1 MGMNQETP
9 RSAGYR
15 MPAEWAKHEA
25 TWLSW
30 PKNPLTFPEET
41 LPAVEGIFAKMIAAL
56 SHGEIVKLLVEGQ
69 AMADR
74 ALDLIAQQGG
84 DQGKV
89 KLMLIKSADVWI
101 RDYGPTFVLN
111 SKTHAKAAIKWTFNA
126 WGGKYDDLLY
136 DDVTGEDIVQA
147 TKVLAFRPGIV
158 LEGGSIEVNGAGT
171 VLTTEQCLLH
181 KNRNPHLIKAKI
193 EDYLRE
199 YLNVDRI
206 IWLRSGIEGDDTDGH
221 IDDFARFVSE
231 TEVLCAHSRDKAQA
245 NTEVLKRNL
254 AILREATDQ
263 DGHQLVVRQLP
274 MPKPLFLEE
283 EERWLPASYAN
294 FYIGNECVL
303 LPVFKDRNDAKAV
316 QMLENAFPE
325 REIIPIDAIEL
336 VYGYGGI
343 HCVTQQEP
351 MAGNGDL

>member
-1 MGMNQETP
+1 MEQETP

-15 MPAEWAKHEA
+15 MPAEWARHEA

-30 PKNPLTFPEET
+30 PKNPLTFPEGT

-56 SHGEIVKLLVEGQ
+56 SHGEKVKVLVEDQ
-69 AMADR
+69 AMGERVEKLIALEGADR
-74 ALDLIAQQGG
+74 SNMILVPIR
-84 DQGKV
+84 
-89 KLMLIKSADVWI
+89 SADVWI
-101 RDYGPTFVLN
+101 RDYGPTFLLHR
-111 SKTHAKAAIKWTFNA
+111 KTREKAAVKWTFNA

-136 DDVTGEDIVQA
+136 DNITGEDIVRA
-147 TKVLAFRPGIV
+147 SDVRAFHPGIV
-158 LEGGSIEVNGAGT
+158 LEGGSIDVNGAGT
-171 VLTTEQCLLH
+171 VLTTEQCLLNR
-181 KNRNPHLIKAKI
+181 NRNPRLDRAQI
-193 EDYLRE
+193 EQYLRE
-199 YLNVDRI
+199 YLNVERI
-206 IWLRSGIEGDDTDGH
+206 IWLLSGIEGDDTDGH

-231 TEVLCAHSRDKAQA
+231 TEVVCAHSRDKAQA
-245 NTEVLKRNL
+245 NTVVLKRNL
-254 AILREATDQ
+254 AILREAADQ

-274 MPKPLFLEE
+274 MPKPLFLEG

-316 QMLENAFPE
+316 QMLENAFPD
-325 REIIPIDAIEL
+325 REVVPIEAVEL

-351 MAGNGDL
+351 TAKNDEQ

>member
-1 MGMNQETP
+1 MEQETP
-9 RSAGYR
+9 RSADYR
-15 MPAEWAKHEA
+15 MPAEWARHEA

-30 PKNPLTFPEET
+30 PKNPLTFPKET
-41 LPAVEGIFAKMIAAL
+41 LAAVEAVFVRMIVAL
-56 SHGEIVKLLVEGQ
+56 SHGETVKVLIDDQ
-69 AMADR
+69 AMGDRVLDLAAQEGADR
-74 ALDLIAQQGG
+74 SKLRLIP
-84 DQGKV
+84 
-89 KLMLIKSADVWI
+89 IKSADVWI
-101 RDYGPTFVLN
+101 RDYGPTFLLN
-111 SKTHAKAAIKWTFNA
+111 RKTQQKAAVKWTFNA

-136 DDVTGEDIVQA
+136 DNVTGEDIVRKSDVR
-147 TKVLAFRPGIV
+147 TFRPGIV
-158 LEGGSIEVNGAGT
+158 LEGGSIDVNGTGT
-171 VLTTEQCLLH
+171 VLTTEQCLLNR
-181 KNRNPHLIKAKI
+181 NRNPRLNKAQI
-193 EDYLRE
+193 EEYLRQ

-206 IWLRSGIEGDDTDGH
+206 IWLLSGIEGDDTDGH

-231 TEVLCAHSRDKAQA
+231 TEVLCAHSRDNTQT

-274 MPKPLFLEE
+274 LPKPLFLEE

-294 FYIGNECVL
+294 FYIGNESVL

-325 REIIPIDAIEL
+325 REIVPIEAVDL

-351 MAGNGDL
+351 LARP

>member
-1 MGMNQETP
+1 MKKETP
-9 RSAGYR
+9 RSANYR

-30 PKNPLTFPEET
+30 PKNPLTFPEST
-41 LPAVEGIFAKMIAAL
+41 LPAVEGIFAKMIASL
-56 SHGEIVKLLVEGQ
+56 SQGEVVKVLVEDES
-69 AMADR
+69 MADR
-74 ALDLIAQQGG
+74 AMGLIAQQGG
-84 DQGKV
+84 DKGKV
-89 KLMLIKSADVWI
+89 KLMQIKSADVWI

-111 SKTHAKAAIKWTFNA
+111 RKTGVKAAIKWTFNA
-126 WGGKYDDLLY
+126 WGGKYDDLLL
-136 DDVTGEDIVQA
+136 DNVTGEEIVQA
-147 TKVLAFRPGIV
+147 TKVRTFRPGIV
-158 LEGGSIEVNGAGT
+158 LEGGSIDVNGAGS

-181 KNRNPHLIKAKI
+181 PNRNPHLTKAEI
-193 EDYLRE
+193 EGYLRD

-231 TEVLCAHSRDKAQA
+231 TEVLCAHSRDKSRA

-303 LPVFKDRNDAKAV
+303 LPVFKDSNDAKAV
-316 QMLENAFPE
+316 QMLENAFPD
-325 REIIPIDAIEL
+325 REIVPIDAIEL

-351 MAGNGDL
+351 SAGEDDP